1 MNKKE
6 ILKKRFEKLE
16 KHYIA
21 LKEYKVLIDNLLQD
35 GNNIYE
41 PFIFNTLKPEKKA
54 ILDAYLKR
62 FSSIQDFMG
71 AKIFALLLEVAGIN
85 SNKMSE
91 VLYYIE
97 KEQIIDSLEN
107 WIELR
112 EVRNELEHDY
122 PEELQEAL
130 NNLKFCIES
139 FDTIEGYYIN
149 ALNFSKKTINEIVK

>member
-1 MNKKE
+1 MNKE

-21 LKEYKVLIDNLLQD
+21 LKEYKVLIDNLLQES
-35 GNNIYE
+35 NIYK
-41 PFIFNTLKPEKKA
+41 PLIFNTLVPEKKA

-91 VLYYIE
+91 VLYYVE

-122 PEELQEAL
+122 PEDLQEAL

-139 FDTIEGYYIN
+139 FAKIESYYFN
-149 ALNFSKKTINEIVK
+149 TLNFAKRYIDEIVR

>member
-6 ILKKRFEKLE
+6 ILKKRLEKLE

-21 LKEYKVLIDNLLQD
+21 LKAYKSLIDDLLEES
-35 GNNIYE
+35 NIYE
-41 PFIFNTLKPEKKA
+41 PLIFNNLKAEKKA
-54 ILDAYLKR
+54 ILEAYLKR
-62 FSSIQDFMG
+62 FGSIQDFMG
-71 AKIFALLLEVAGIN
+71 AKLFALLLEMAGIH

-122 PEELQEAL
+122 PEQLQTAL
-130 NNLKFCIES
+130 NNLKFCVDS
-139 FDTIEGYYIN
+139 FDKIKNYYFNI
-149 ALNFSKKTINEIVK
+149 LSFSKKYLDEIIE

>member
-6 ILKKRFEKLE
+6 ILKKRFDKLE

-21 LKEYKVLIDNLLQD
+21 IKQYKNLIDDLLQES
-35 GNNIYE
+35 NIYDQ
-41 PFIFNTLKPEKKA
+41 FIFNNLKAEKRA

-62 FSSIQDFMG
+62 FASIQDFLG
-71 AKIFALLLEVAGIN
+71 GKIFSLLLEIAGIN
-85 SNKMSE
+85 NNKMSE
-91 VLYYIE
+91 VLSNIE
-97 KEQIIDSLEN
+97 KENIIDSLEN

-130 NNLKFCIES
+130 NDLKYCIDNFEQLES
-139 FDTIEGYYIN
+139 YYLN
-149 ALNFSKKTINEIVK
+149 SLNFFQKYI

>member
-21 LKEYKVLIDNLLQD
+21 LKEYKILIDDLLQD
-35 GNNIYE
+35 GNIYE
-41 PFIFNTLKPEKKA
+41 QFIFNSLKSEKKA

-130 NNLKFCIES
+130 NNLKFCVDS
-139 FDTIEGYYIN
+139 FYKIEGYYFN
-149 ALNFSKKTINEIVK
+149 ALNFSKRYIDEIVK

>member
-6 ILKKRFEKLE
+6 ILQKRFDKLE

-21 LKEYKVLIDNLLQD
+21 MKEYKVLIDDLLKET
-35 GNNIYE
+35 NIYDQ
-41 PFIFNTLKPEKKA
+41 FTFNTLKPEKRA

-62 FSSIQDFMG
+62 FASIQDFLG
-71 AKIFALLLEVAGIN
+71 TKIFSLLLEIAGIN
-85 SNKMSE
+85 NNKMSE
-91 VLYYIE
+91 VLSNIE
-97 KEQIIDSLEN
+97 KENIIDSLEN

-130 NNLKFCIES
+130 DDLKYCVDNFYKIEN
-139 FDTIEGYYIN
+139 YYLN
-149 ALNFSKKTINEIVK
+149 SLNFFRKYL

>member
-6 ILKKRFEKLE
+6 ILKKRLEKLE

-21 LKEYKVLIDNLLQD
+21 LKDYKRLIDDLLKRD
-35 GNNIYE
+35 NIYE
-41 PFIFNTLKPEKKA
+41 PSIFNTLKAEKKA
-54 ILDAYLKR
+54 ILEAYLKR
-62 FSSIQDFMG
+62 LSSIQDFMG
-71 AKIFALLLEVAGIN
+71 AKLFALLLEVAGIS

-91 VLYYIE
+91 ILYYIE

-122 PEELQEAL
+122 PEQLQTAL
-130 NNLKFCIES
+130 NNLKFCVDS
-139 FDTIEGYYIN
+139 FDKIENYYLN
-149 ALNFSKKTINEIVK
+149 ALNFSQRYLDEIIK

>member
-1 MNKKE
+1 M
-6 ILKKRFEKLE
+6 
-16 KHYIA
+16 
-21 LKEYKVLIDNLLQD
+21 LIDNLLQD
-35 GNNIYE
+35 DNIYE
-41 PFIFNTLKPEKKA
+41 PLIFNTLKPEKKA

-91 VLYYIE
+91 VLYYVE

-139 FDTIEGYYIN
+139 FDTIESYYIN